1 MSTYHSVTYTLRIIV
16 RQRSE
21 KAPAKEPIWIN
32 QNMNLDEV
40 FSMMLIVIVL
50 SKSWLFLLLINYSDC
65 TSALIFP
72 QKRAYNLWE

>member
-16 RQRSE
+16 RRHSE
-21 KAPAKEPIWIN
+21 KAPAKEQIWIN
-32 QNMNLDEV
+32 QNMKLDET
-40 FSMMLIVIVL
+40 FSMMPVVIVL
-50 SKSWLFLLLINYSDC
+50 SKSSRFLLLINYSDC